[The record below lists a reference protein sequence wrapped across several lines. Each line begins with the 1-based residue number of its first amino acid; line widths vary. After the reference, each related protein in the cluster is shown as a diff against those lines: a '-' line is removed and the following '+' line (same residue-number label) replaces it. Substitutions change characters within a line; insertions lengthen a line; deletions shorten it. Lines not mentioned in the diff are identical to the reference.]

1 MLVLLNCSTLF
12 KGGGVQAAVSFIRTA
27 LQQKDDIK
35 WNFVLS
41 RRVFDELQGFD
52 LAKELSDVSVVE
64 VSPARNSRSRDALR
78 RLEKEINPD
87 VVFTFFGP
95 AYVSFSKPHLCGVAD
110 GWVTHGGYWAW
121 KTMRG
126 IKDVSRSICLVAY
139 KAYMYRKADAW
150 VTEAMIAKKGLARR
164 LCIAERRIGIVPN
177 NCGEHYLQTASFP
190 RHTDPKGKLRI
201 LCMAAYYRHK
211 NLEIIPAV
219 AKALEAC
226 MPGREFEFVLTLPP
240 DIEAT
245 GRILRYAQNLGVSH
259 HLVNVGYVPVNDG
272 PGLYKSCHLLF
283 LPSVLE
289 TSSANYPEA
298 MAMGLPIVT
307 VDLDFAR
314 SICQQAALYFEPM
327 NPSSAASEIAKL
339 CLDPALWDRLVNKG
353 KTVLAQIPSA
363 VERYEMY
370 RKCIWQVFRFRRAA
384 NLSFLQKAPAMEVF
398 QGAVWRQ

>member
-1 MLVLLNCSTLF
+1 M
-12 KGGGVQAAVSFIRTA
+12 
-27 LQQKDDIK
+27 
-35 WNFVLS
+35 
-41 RRVFDELQGFD
+41 FDELHGFD
-52 LAKELSDVSVVE
+52 SAKDLSNVSIVE
-64 VSPARNSRSRDALR
+64 ISPARNSRSRGALK
-78 RLEKEINPD
+78 RLEKEVNPD

-95 AYVSFSKPHLCGVAD
+95 AYVTFSKPHLCGVAD

-126 IKDVSRSICLVAY
+126 LKDISRSICLVAY

-177 NCGEHYLQTASFP
+177 NCGEHYLQAASFP
-190 RHTDPKGKLRI
+190 QHTDPKCKLRI

-245 GRILRYAQNLGVSH
+245 QRILHHAQKLGVAH
-259 HLVNVGYVPVNDG
+259 HLINVGYVSVDDG

-289 TSSANYPEA
+289 TFSANYPEA

-327 NPSSAASEIAKL
+327 NPRSAAAEIAKL
-339 CLDPALWDRLVNKG
+339 CIDPALRNNLVNKG
-353 KTVLAQIPSA
+353 RAVLAQIPSA

-370 RKCIWQVFRFRRAA
+370 RKCIWQVFRFRGAA
-384 NLSFLQKAPAMEVF
+384 DLSFLQEAPTRVEF
-398 QGAVWRQ
+398 SQGAVWRQ